1 MEKLTFK
8 IEEFE
13 GPLDLLLFLIQKHK
27 LDIRDIQ
34 ITQLLEQYLAYL
46 DAVQREDLEV
56 ASAFLEMASR
66 LVYLKTVMLLPR
78 RQEEGRQLKEEL
90 QGQLLEY
97 QVCKL
102 MAAQLERQNQ
112 GALVF
117 VRRPQQLEADHSYQL
132 RHPAS
137 VLYAAY
143 QDAVGRG
150 RRRLPPPAR
159 AFSALVSRR
168 VVSVDSRI
176 IHLLKGLYRTGTA
189 SYESLF
195 ADSRDRG
202 ELVAT
207 FLAVLELV
215 KAQRITLEGE
225 QVHLERRPRQAKVP
239 AISGREEET
248 K

>member
-1 MEKLTFK
+1 MDKLTFK

-46 DAVQREDLEV
+46 EAAQRADLEV
-56 ASAFLEMASR
+56 ASEFLEMASR

-78 RQEEGRQLKEEL
+78 RREEGQQLKQEL

-102 MAAQLERQNQ
+102 MAAQLAGRDRGE
-112 GALVF
+112 LVF
-117 VRRPQQLEADHSYQL
+117 VRQPQPLPEGGGYRL
-132 RHPAS
+132 RHPPQR
-137 VLYAAY
+137 LYDAY
-143 QDAVGRG
+143 RDAIGRG
-150 RRRLPPPAR
+150 RQ
-159 AFSALVSRR
+159 
-168 VVSVDSRI
+168 
-176 IHLLKGLYRTGTA
+176 
-189 SYESLF
+189 
-195 ADSRDRG
+195 

-225 QVHLERRPRQAKVP
+225 RVRLERGHRRAAP
-239 AISGREEET
+239 AREEEAP
-248 K
+248 

>member
-1 MEKLTFK
+1 MEKPTFK

-13 GPLDLLLFLIQKHK
+13 GPLDLLLFLVQKHK
-27 LDIRDIQ
+27 LDLRDIQ

-46 DAVQREDLEV
+46 EAARQADLEV
-56 ASAFLEMASR
+56 ASEFLEMASR

-78 RQEEGRQLKEEL
+78 RREEGRQLKQEL

-102 MAAQLERQNQ
+102 MAAQLALRCQ
-112 GALVF
+112 GEPVF
-117 VRRPQQLEADHSYQL
+117 VRRPLPLPGGGAYQL
-132 RHPAS
+132 RHPPAA
-137 VLYAAY
+137 LYAAY
-143 QDAVGRG
+143 RDAVGRG
-150 RRRLPPPAR
+150 RRRLPPPVQ
-159 AFSALVSRR
+159 AFSGIVARR
-168 VVSVDSRI
+168 AVSVDSRI
-176 IHLLKGLYRTGTA
+176 LHLLRGLYRTGAA

-225 QVHLERRPRQAKVP
+225 RVLLERRPRRAAAP
-239 AISGREEET
+239 APAGKEAAP
-248 K
+248 

>member
-1 MEKLTFK
+1 MDKLTFK

-46 DAVQREDLEV
+46 EAAQRADLEV
-56 ASAFLEMASR
+56 ASEFLEMASR

-78 RQEEGRQLKEEL
+78 RREEGQQLKQEL

-102 MAAQLERQNQ
+102 MAAQLAGRDRGE
-112 GALVF
+112 LVF
-117 VRRPQQLEADHSYQL
+117 VRQPQPLPEGGGYRL
-132 RHPAS
+132 RHPPQR
-137 VLYAAY
+137 LYDAY
-143 QDAVGRG
+143 RDAIGRG

-159 AFSALVSRR
+159 AFSALVARR
-168 VVSVDSRI
+168 LVSVDSRI
-176 IHLLKGLYRTGTA
+176 VHLLRGLYPTGSA

-195 ADSRDRG
+195 ADSRDRQ

-225 QVHLERRPRQAKVP
+225 RVRLERGHRRAAPT
-239 AISGREEET
+239 REEEAP
-248 K
+248 